1 MMPGMK
7 LNPAQH
13 LLREDA
19 KMIEQPGM
27 FDLEFRLRELR
38 QGGDP
43 LVRLSAAVDFEI
55 FRPAL
60 ELIREKERRS
70 NAGRPAFDVV
80 LMFKILVLQSLYNLG
95 DDAVEFQIRDRIS
108 FMRFLGLGFR
118 STVPDAK
125 TIWLFRDQLT
135 EQGIYE
141 DLFRRFDHHLTEQ
154 GFAARK
160 GQIIDASI
168 VEAPRQRNSRQENEQ
183 IKAGERP
190 AGWSEPV
197 ARQKDLDARWTKKND
212 ASYYGYKNHISIDAK
227 HKLIRDWIVTDA
239 CVHDSQVF
247 EELLDPG
254 NTSADV
260 WADSAY
266 RSAEKL
272 GRLGELGYRE
282 HIQRKGVRG
291 RPLSE
296 REKQGNRTR
305 ARVRARV
312 EHVFGSQRQRAGT
325 LLVRTIGIWRARCKI
340 GLRNLA
346 YNLTRFAWL
355 RRRCA

>member
-1 MMPGMK
+1 MWGMK
-7 LNPAQH
+7 LNPARH
-13 LLREDA
+13 LPGEDA
-19 KMIEQPGM
+19 DMIDQPGL

-43 LVRLSAAVDFEI
+43 LVRLAAAVDFEI
-55 FRPAL
+55 FRPVL
-60 ELIREKERRS
+60 ELVHEKERKS
-70 NAGRPAFDVV
+70 NAGRPPFDVV
-80 LMFKILVLQSLYNLG
+80 RMFKILVLQSLYNLS
-95 DDAVEFQIRDRIS
+95 DDAIEFQIRDRIS
-108 FMRFLGLGFR
+108 FMRFLGLGLR

-135 EQGIYE
+135 ALGLHE
-141 DLFRRFDHHLTEQ
+141 DLFERFDRHLTEQ

-168 VEAPRQRNSRQENEQ
+168 VEAPRQRNTREENKQ
-183 IKAGERP
+183 IKAGQRP

-197 ARQKDLDARWTKKND
+197 ARQKDLDARWVKKNGV
-212 ASYYGYKNHISIDAK
+212 AYYGYKNHVSVDVK
-227 HKLIRDWIVTDA
+227 HKFIRDWIVTDA
-239 CVHDSQVF
+239 SEHDSQIF
-247 EELLDPG
+247 EQLLDPA

-272 GRLGELGYRE
+272 GRLSELGYRE

-291 RPLSE
+291 RPLTE

-312 EHVFGSQRQRAGT
+312 EHVFGIQLQRAGT
-325 LLVRTIGIWRARCKI
+325 LLVRTIGIGRARCKI
-340 GLRNLA
+340 GLRNLT
-346 YNLTRFAWL
+346 YNLTRFARL
-355 RRRCA
+355 RRQCA